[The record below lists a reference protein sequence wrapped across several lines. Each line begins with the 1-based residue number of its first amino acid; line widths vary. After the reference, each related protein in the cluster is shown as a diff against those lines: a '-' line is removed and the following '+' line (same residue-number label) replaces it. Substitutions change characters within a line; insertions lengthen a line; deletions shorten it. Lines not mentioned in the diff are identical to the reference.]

1 MSAGNVI
8 AFPVTCAAP
17 MCPSCAASDVRIFY
31 EVTGAPVH
39 SVLQMNTEKMARE
52 FPKRNISLGLCRNC
66 GIISNT
72 EFDSSLHSYSRDYE
86 ETQGYSGTFREFN
99 ERLARDIVEGYGI
112 QRKTVIEIGC
122 GKGEF
127 LSLLCRIGNNKGIG
141 IDPAFVAE
149 RNPALDCDV
158 TFIADFYSEAFAA
171 LQADAIVCKMTLEH
185 IYDTFEFVSLVRRS
199 IGCRRQTLVFF
210 QVPNTDYVL
219 SETAFQDVYY
229 EHCSYFNPASL
240 SWLFSRCG
248 FQVLEVKREYDN
260 QYLTLAATPVAEL
273 SEEARKDGPEFA
285 ELERLTAQFSSRS
298 AIAIRSW
305 RQKVQDAASTGKRV
319 AIWGSGSKGVAF
331 LTALGADN
339 AISYAVDINPHRQ
352 GKYMAGSGHRIIS
365 PAELAEKGVDL
376 VIAMNGI
383 YKPEIQRSMDELGI
397 NAALLAL

>member
-8 AFPVTCAAP
+8 AFAHPGAAP
-17 MCPSCAASDVRIFY
+17 TCPSCSASDIRLFY
-31 EVTGAPVH
+31 EVAGAPVH
-39 SVLQMNTEKMARE
+39 SVLQMNTAKIARE
-52 FPKRNISLGLCRNC
+52 FPKRNITLGLCLNC
-66 GIISNT
+66 GVISNT
-72 EFDSSLHSYSRDYE
+72 EFDASLHSYSRDYE

-112 QRKTVIEIGC
+112 KRKTVIEIGC

-158 TFIADFYSEAFAA
+158 TFVADFYSEEFAA

-229 EHCSYFNPASL
+229 EHCSYFNPVSL
-240 SWLFSRCG
+240 SGLFSRCG
-248 FQVLEVKREYDN
+248 FHVLEVRHEYDN
-260 QYLTLAATPVAEL
+260 QYLTLAARPAAEL
-273 SEEARKDGPEFA
+273 SGEVVDSGAVA
-285 ELERLTAQFSSRS
+285 QLERLTAQFSSRS
-298 AIAIRSW
+298 ARAIRSW
-305 RQKVQDAASTGKRV
+305 RQKVQEAASAGKRV

-331 LTALGADN
+331 LTALRADD
-339 AISYAVDINPHRQ
+339 AIRYAVDINPHRQ
-352 GKYMAGSGHRIIS
+352 GTYMAGSGHPIIS
-365 PAELAEKGVDL
+365 PAELAENGVDL

-383 YKPEIQRSMDELGI
+383 YTAEIQRSMDELGI
-397 NAALLAL
+397 KAALLAL

>member
-1 MSAGNVI
+1 VSGANGTAV
-8 AFPVTCAAP
+8 ALPRTAP
-17 MCPSCAASDVRIFY
+17 KCPSCTASDVRIFY

-39 SVLQMNTEKMARE
+39 SVLQMNTAEMARE
-52 FPKRNISLGLCRNC
+52 FPKRNIALGLCLSC
-66 GIISNT
+66 GLISNT
-72 EFDSSLHSYSRDYE
+72 EFDASLHSYSRDYE
-86 ETQGYSGTFREFN
+86 ETQGYSGTFREFS
-99 ERLARDIVEGYGI
+99 ERLARDIVERYGI

-158 TFIADFYSEAFAA
+158 TFIADFYSETFAA

-199 IGCRRQTLVFF
+199 IGCRRHTLVFF

-229 EHCSYFNPASL
+229 EHCSYFNPVSL
-240 SWLFSRCG
+240 SRLFTRCG
-248 FQVLEVKREYDN
+248 FRVLEVKREYDN
-260 QYLTLAATPVAEL
+260 QYLTLAATPAEL
-273 SEEARKDGPEFA
+273 PGGVMESGAEFA
-285 ELERLTAQFSSRS
+285 HLERLTAQFSSRS

-305 RQKVQDAASTGKRV
+305 RQKVEQAASAGKRV

-331 LTALGADN
+331 LTALRADD
-339 AISYAVDINPHRQ
+339 AITYAVDINPHRQ
-352 GKYMAGSGHRIIS
+352 GKYMAGSAHRIIS
-365 PAELAEKGVDL
+365 PAELAEKGVDII
-376 VIAMNGI
+376 IAMNGI
-383 YKPEIQRSMDELGI
+383 YRAEIQRSMDELGI
-397 NAALLAL
+397 KAALLAL